1 MTLGEDDHA
10 MFDPWS
16 GAEWS
21 HAGGGNNADVVNNDW
36 PVVPVPEGAPEPDWE
51 RLKPPVLQDTREGP
65 PIISTYHTQ
74 DGAVAFNVTRWEIRT
89 GGKEIRPGTRNGE
102 SWALKTMP
110 GFRSLYGLSVIL
122 ESGDKPIALVDGETS
137 ADAAARMFPG
147 RAEPYLQIIGVT
159 RPTCSMDG
167 IEHKAENSA
176 LTCLFPVWE
185 PCHA

>member
-10 MFDPWS
+10 KFDPWS
-16 GAEWS
+16 GAEWG
-21 HAGGGNNADVVNNDW
+21 HAGGGHNAVVANNDW
-36 PVVPVPEGAPEPDWE
+36 PVIPVPEGASEPDWE

-65 PIISTYHTQ
+65 PTISTYHTQ

-89 GGKEIRPGTRNGE
+89 GGKEIRPGTWNGE

-137 ADAAARMFPG
+137 ADAEARMFPG
-147 RAEPYLQIIGVT
+147 RAEPYLQIIGVI
-159 RPTCSMDG
+159 RPTRSIDG
-167 IEHKAENSA
+167 IEHKAEHSA
-176 LTCLFPVWE
+176 LSCLYPVSE
-185 PCHA
+185 PCRA